1 MKKQLYIGS
10 FFALILSTILLAA
23 SGTPNTIR
31 VLTDATGALL
41 VKSTSQT
48 LPLSQPTVFSNT
60 RLLTDA
66 SNNLQ
71 VVLTGTVTPTFPL
84 LAPTSTDCTAPPYSF
99 TGRTTTGLNSQ
110 AANTWNLC
118 GGGTLGLSGNTT
130 TVTSSLQFLFPDGTA
145 ANPAM
150 SFTSQGIGF
159 FRAGSSIVA
168 YSGDGTNQNIMFSN
182 SGLFIGQT
190 LPLGFGPV
198 ASADTKLFRTA
209 ANQIGWGGTT
219 AAFPSIKRNVTALNF
234 RLADDS
240 GDAPIAFST
249 STASVSSI
257 SPILQG
263 SGTGVTVANVG
274 ANSCGTSTA
283 TIAGNQISGVITVGT
298 VAGTQCRLTFTT
310 AAPVARD
317 CTVTDS
323 TTTIATRAA
332 AVDASNTD
340 LFGAFVAGDKVT
352 YVCTVR

>member
-23 SGTPNTIR
+23 SGTPSTIR
-31 VLTDATGALL
+31 VNTDSSGNLLVASATLTGAT
-41 VKSTSQT
+41 TS
-48 LPLSQPTVFSNT
+48 SVFSNT
-60 RLLTDA
+60 RLNTDA
-66 SNNLQ
+66 SGNLL
-71 VVLTGTVTPTFPL
+71 VALSGGVTPTFPL
-84 LAPTSTDCTAPPYSF
+84 LASTSTDCTAPPYSF
-99 TGRTTTGLNSQ
+99 VGRTTTGLNSQ
-110 AANTWNLC
+110 ATNTWNLC

-130 TVTSSLQFLFPDGTA
+130 AVTLGLPLTFPNGTVLTDDAINVLAQRNGTNPQAFNIYNTFTDASNYERGFVKWVSSELKIG
-145 ANPAM
+145 
-150 SFTSQGIGF
+150 TSQAGTGSARSVTFQTSGADRWFINGSGAFLSASDNSFDIGASGATRPRTGYF
-159 FRAGSSIVA
+159 GASIV
-168 YSGDGTNQNIMFSN
+168 S
-182 SGLFIGQT
+182 
-190 LPLGFGPV
+190 PV
-198 ASADTKLFRTA
+198 F
-209 ANQIGWGGTT
+209 
-219 AAFPSIKRNVTALNF
+219 
-234 RLADDS
+234 
-240 GDAPIAFST
+240 
-249 STASVSSI
+249 
-257 SPILQG
+257 QG

-283 TIAGNQISGVITVGT
+283 TIAGNQVSGVVTVGT